1 MIHIA
6 PVIAIAENSSL
17 AMLSGFQGSF
27 AVISKEEVRN
37 MKRMTRQW
45 EVRAM
50 WLTALRKCSGPSLT
64 LSIEKTVFFHQG
76 R

>member
-1 MIHIA
+1 
-6 PVIAIAENSSL
+6 
-17 AMLSGFQGSF
+17 
-27 AVISKEEVRN
+27 